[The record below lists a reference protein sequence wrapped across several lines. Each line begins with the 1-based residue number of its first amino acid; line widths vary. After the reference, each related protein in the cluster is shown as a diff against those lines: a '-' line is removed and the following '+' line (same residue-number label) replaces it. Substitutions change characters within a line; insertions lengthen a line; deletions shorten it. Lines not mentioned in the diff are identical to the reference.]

1 MQTLADGDP
10 YCSVLNKM
18 TGVSKLSKLKG
29 SEAAIVDYVAAINT
43 GSKDPLQKVTIR
55 TRHPRYPQIG
65 DKFSSR
71 HGQKGVC
78 SQLWPDVDMPFSA
91 VTGMRPDIII
101 NPHAFPSRM
110 TIGMLLES
118 MAAKVDLIS

>member
-1 MQTLADGDP
+1 MEW
-10 YCSVLNKM
+10 CVRVLIC
-18 TGVSKLSKLKG
+18 LPDCWLKG
-29 SEAAIVDYVAAINT
+29 LVGASY
-43 GSKDPLQKVTIR
+43 LQVTIR

-78 SQLWPDVDMPFSA
+78 SQLWPDVDMPFST

-118 MAAKVDLIS
+118 MAAKVKL